1 MNAKDAKKLTEE
13 ANLNHK
19 DMRLEKYVEWLMRDV
34 EAAVKQGKYLL
45 RVDYSGE
52 AFRDEFILRIQNAF
66 LKEEFEIITLE
77 DPKRF
82 REFTISWT
90 NA

>member
-1 MNAKDAKKLTEE
+1 MNAKDARQRTDE
-13 ANLNHK
+13 AMHNHK

-34 EAAVKQGKYLL
+34 EASTKQGKYALK
-45 RVDYSGE
+45 VDYSGE
-52 AFRDEFILRIQNAF
+52 AFRDEFILKIQNAF
-66 LKEEFEIITLE
+66 IKEDYEIITLE
-77 DPKRF
+77 DPTRF